1 MLLQLFVDN
10 TRPAMRLWIFCISTT
25 SIKTWRSGAY
35 FTFLPL
41 HLSEPLRRHK
51 VVVYFLW
58 LVDFRFVCFCV
69 SRLVALFLK
78 STVSFTTGGG
88 GGGTRVI
95 FGWVCAAR
103 DSKLAPRSE
112 KKFPLNLYPVLQ
124 MGQYFIPRSRIRPKV
139 DTSVLGNSL
148 LVNALNRIFKSNL
161 SLNNVKWLLIK
172 LELSCVRNIIPCSR
186 KRLWNRYP
194 VLTL

>member
-10 TRPAMRLWIFCISTT
+10 TRPAMGLWILCISTT
-25 SIKTWRSGAY
+25 SIKIWRSGAY
-35 FTFLPL
+35 FTSLPL
-41 HLSEPLRRHK
+41 HLSEPLRKHK

-69 SRLVALFLK
+69 SRLIALFLK
-78 STVSFTTGGG
+78 STASFTTGGG
-88 GGGTRVI
+88 DSGNFWVDMCCPGLQIGTP
-95 FGWVCAAR
+95 FW
-103 DSKLAPRSE
+103 
-112 KKFPLNLYPVLQ
+112 KKIPLK
-124 MGQYFIPRSRIRPKV
+124 FIPRSRIRPKV

-161 SLNNVKWLLIK
+161 SFNNVKWLLIK
-172 LELSCVRNIIPCSR
+172 LELSCVRNIIPRSR